1 MQESNSFCHCLTPTP
16 CLEKKTIQFPSE
28 NHSVCSRVTNRFS
41 KNNLISC
48 FFIPIVWRY
57 LIPISRQKE
66 VHLLQF
72 DSKIMDLEYS
82 CEICDKILC
91 SKDKLKKHIK
101 DVHKLPKNS
110 FFFCHYKRCPNGNKL
125 FRDQDSFKTHCDEH
139 ELKKDS
145 KDTDKD
151 IDKKSFQC
159 LECGKC
165 VTTKYKL
172 ETHKISYHKEK
183 TNEFKCDKC
192 PKAFSLKATLTSH
205 IKKCGIDEAPRETE
219 CKECGKN
226 FAKWDNLQRH
236 IKVVHSG
243 EKKFKC
249 ETCAIDFKSKNQK
262 NNHNRITHRPLTNVP
277 VPVEF
282 KCEECDV
289 VFAFHETYEMH
300 CEIFHSHSSRGY
312 FCPICKELYKEKD
325 DLVEHVVAMHGIQCQ
340 KCVHCEKSFNFTS
353 ELKNHIKK
361 VHTCSN
367 CLGAH
372 DSLNEN
378 HQCGFCSEGQKVE
391 KMENSNIE
399 IDPQELVH
407 QNAENDHKDK
417 ESNEANLA
425 QPANSKSSELQKP
438 VKGKSCEKYPAKN
451 SKPSDDVIQQQKA
464 DSNDKTNKPKK
475 TRRMKRSMIENS
487 NEKVSKIAKLDTA
500 NADHVNDDK

>member
-1 MQESNSFCHCLTPTP
+1 MD
-16 CLEKKTIQFPSE
+16 QFPCQYCDKTFAKKFKLKNHLIDTHELQKDKIFMCHHSKCKDGDKVFE
-28 NHSVCSRVTNRFS
+28 DEKVFKEHFTTNHSNKAKSV
-41 KNNLISC
+41 
-48 FFIPIVWRY
+48 
-57 LIPISRQKE
+57 Q
-66 VHLLQF
+66 
-72 DSKIMDLEYS
+72 
-82 CEICDKILC
+82 CEI
-91 SKDKLKKHIK
+91 
-101 DVHKLPKNS
+101 
-110 FFFCHYKRCPNGNKL
+110 
-125 FRDQDSFKTHCDEH
+125 
-139 ELKKDS
+139 
-145 KDTDKD
+145 
-151 IDKKSFQC
+151 
-159 LECGKC
+159 
-165 VTTKYKL
+165 
-172 ETHKISYHKEK
+172 
-183 TNEFKCDKC
+183 
-192 PKAFSLKATLTSH
+192 
-205 IKKCGIDEAPRETE
+205 
-219 CKECGKN
+219 CGKN
-226 FAKWDNLQRH
+226 FCDKYKLKHHKAKAHENGAKMLQCDKCKKEFLFKTRLESHQKTCGVTVSAPKDKSCDQCDKSFANDANLQRH
-236 IKVVHSG
+236 KTVVHKG

-249 ETCAIDFKSKNQK
+249 ETCAIYFKSNNQL
-262 NNHNRITHRPLTNVP
+262 NNHNKITHRPLANVP

-300 CEIFHSHSSRGY
+300 CEMFHSHSSRGY

-475 TRRMKRSMIENS
+475 TRRMKRSMIGNS